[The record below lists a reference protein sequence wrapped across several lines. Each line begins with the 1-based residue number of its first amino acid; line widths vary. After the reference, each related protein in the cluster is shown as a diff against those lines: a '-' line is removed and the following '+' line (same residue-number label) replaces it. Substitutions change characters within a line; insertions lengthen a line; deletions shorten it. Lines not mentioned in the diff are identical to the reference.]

1 MYLVGIR
8 SSFLSDKKIE
18 EMCEQIKPELEK
30 VLQEQLTADQE
41 AFDKL
46 ISKVEQ
52 GLQKPFLPKSNLA

>member
-1 MYLVGIR
+1 
-8 SSFLSDKKIE
+8 
-18 EMCEQIKPELEK
+18 MCEQIKPELEK

-52 GLQKPFLPKSNLA
+52 GLQKTLSTKVQSCIILIQ